1 MAAWLLAVCSQ
12 PVELSAPIMS
22 ESGASGCTEDAEEES
37 VYMLCGLCRKP
48 PVNTSPKLLPCLH
61 SFCLKCLE
69 ERFSEQKQEKTPST
83 TATSSSSPIPR
94 LKCPTCGQEF
104 LVPQKGV
111 VAFLDNQFVLENL
124 GKLQRK
130 QENVKRC
137 CTSCEDNSPASSFC
151 LNCSDWLCDACV
163 LAHQRVRVTKDH
175 KIQSEAQ
182 YLENSETVDTKPIFC
197 VTHPTES
204 LKLFCANCEK
214 LTCRDCQ
221 LLEHKDHKYQFIKE
235 AATSYKDYLRG
246 QLNRLY
252 EQAQPLTESI
262 REVEKAAKGLQEREE
277 SIANEIKK
285 SSEMLIK
292 AVKLRENVLLTELK
306 ALVHFKQK
314 LLSKQNKDLRLM
326 QKILQHNYG
335 FTRHVLK
342 NGSDMGLLYSKR
354 QLSARIQNLLSLK
367 YNVLPV
373 AHSDLKYSAEA
384 EKLCNVISKLGS
396 VMTPADRTNTNHSS
410 RPDASFRGL
419 SNANGYT
426 AAPSST
432 VHTGNHR
439 PVSSRPNPIEALSA
453 VNKRL
458 GTPSSHLYSTSK
470 YPGSLQAAIVHPSG
484 ASLAL
489 NGKVGVVTANSV
501 SRTPTLSS
509 IQSGVHSLPMKAGSS
524 ITSNGLMLSSRTSS
538 TTVSSNPMRL
548 SPPRH
553 MRNGNTLPLRHFQD
567 IGSKVGKLSPPT
579 QPPRPSSN
587 GSNNSH
593 HSVPPLSET
602 PSLLSKQNGLDEN
615 ISATNLS
622 SQVLKAD
629 ASSPSSTSEPV
640 DPPAVPQL
648 HPVLKRRLS
657 SQGTCAETSP
667 VPKLLPIKRR
677 FSCQGLHEP
686 VASPVSLSPP
696 PAVKVKQEKAES
708 PLEHSPCQESAKK
721 QQDDAT
727 SGESGIDETISN
739 DDWCAVCRNGGELLC
754 CDTCPRVF
762 HLACH
767 VPSLTGTPSDA
778 WSCGL
783 CQEVD
788 WNSLRQKDQEAFQPG
803 SKRRSSVN
811 GLTEFEKKACEK
823 ILLELLCHTD
833 SIPFQQKVSK
843 SVPNYYKVIVRPMDL
858 SNVRAKLQTQNFAHY
873 QNFDDFVADCR
884 LIFENCAIFNEV
896 TSEVGKMGSN
906 LEVYFNSIMKK
917 YMPNYLEPSSEPKS
931 KRKKDD
937 AKMYILNQ

>member
-1 MAAWLLAVCSQ
+1 
-12 PVELSAPIMS
+12 MS
-22 ESGASGCTEDAEEES
+22 EGGASGSAEDLEEDS
-37 VYMLCGLCRKP
+37 VYMLCGLCKKP

-69 ERFSEQKQEKTPST
+69 ERFSEQQQEKAPST
-83 TATSSSSPIPR
+83 TASLSSSPIPR

-104 LVPQKGV
+104 LVPPKGV
-111 VAFLDNQFVLENL
+111 LGFLDNQFVIENL

-130 QENVKRC
+130 QDNVKRC

-163 LAHQRVRVTKDH
+163 SAHQRVRVTKDH

-182 YLENSETVDTKPIFC
+182 YLENSETVDAKPIFC

-262 REVEKAAKGLQEREE
+262 REVEKAAKSLQERED

-285 SSEMLIK
+285 SSEMLVK
-292 AVKLRENVLLTELK
+292 AVQQRENVLLTELK
-306 ALVHFKQK
+306 ALVHFKNK

-354 QLSARIQNLLSLK
+354 QLSSRIQNLLSLK

-373 AHSDLKYSAEA
+373 AHSDLKFSAET
-384 EKLCNVISKLGS
+384 EKLCSVISKLGS
-396 VMTPADRTNTNHSS
+396 VMTPADRTNTTGNSS

-419 SNANGYT
+419 SYANSYT
-426 AAPSST
+426 AAPSTSLPSS
-432 VHTGNHR
+432 NR

-458 GTPSSHLYSTSK
+458 GTPNSHSYLMSK

-484 ASLAL
+484 ASVIA
-489 NGKVGVVTANSV
+489 NGKIGVVPANSV
-501 SRTPTLSS
+501 SRPPLMSS
-509 IQSGVHSLPMKAGSS
+509 VQSGTYSHPVKSGNG
-524 ITSNGLMLSSRTSS
+524 ITSNSLPFTPRSSAVTMSS
-538 TTVSSNPMRL
+538 SLRSL
-548 SPPRH
+548 SPPRQ

-567 IGSKVGKLSPPT
+567 IGSKIRKSPPP

-587 GSNNSH
+587 GSNCSH
-593 HSVPPLSET
+593 HSVS
-602 PSLLSKQNGLDEN
+602 PSSDSSSTSFSKQNGLEAN
-615 ISATNLS
+615 TSATDLPT
-622 SQVLKAD
+622 QVLKGATSPPGTAD
-629 ASSPSSTSEPV
+629 PLV
-640 DPPAVPQL
+640 PPAVSLLDSAPKRNGNSQVGSAEASPPL
-648 HPVLKRRLS
+648 PKLLPVKRSLS
-657 SQGTCAETSP
+657 SQG
-667 VPKLLPIKRR
+667 LP
-677 FSCQGLHEP
+677 EP
-686 VASPVSLSPP
+686 VKSPVSSSPP
-696 PAVKVKQEKAES
+696 PVVKVKQEKLES
-708 PLEHSPCQESAKK
+708 PMEYLPCQESLKK

-727 SGESGIDETISN
+727 SGESGIDETGSN

-762 HLACH
+762 HLQCH
-767 VPSLTGTPSDA
+767 VPSLTSTPSDN

-788 WNSLRQKDQEAFQPG
+788 WTALRQKDHEIVLPG
-803 SKRRSSVN
+803 NKRRTSIS
-811 GLTEFEKKACEK
+811 GLTECEKKACEK
-823 ILLELLCHTD
+823 MLLELLCHTD

-843 SVPNYYKVIVRPMDL
+843 SVPNYYKVIVHPMDL
-858 SNVRAKLQTQNFAHY
+858 SNIRAKLQTQNFAHY
-873 QNFDDFVADCR
+873 QTFHDFVADCR
-884 LIFENCAIFNEV
+884 LIFENCAIFNEA

-906 LEVYFNSIMKK
+906 LEVYFNNVLKK
-917 YMPNYLEPSSEPKS
+917 YMPNYFEPSYEPKA

-937 AKMYILNQ
+937 ARMFILNQ